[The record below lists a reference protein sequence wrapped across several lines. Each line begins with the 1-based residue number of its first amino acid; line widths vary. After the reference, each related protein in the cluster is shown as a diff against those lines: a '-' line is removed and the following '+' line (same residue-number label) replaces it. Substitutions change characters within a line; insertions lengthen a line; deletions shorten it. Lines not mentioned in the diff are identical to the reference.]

1 MRAEQDATVLSISKV
16 SVGSVLQAGQQ
27 FIQLVPANAPLEI
40 EANIAGAEDGY
51 VHVGDPVSVKF
62 DTFPYTQYGMARGIV
77 RIISPDSFSALD
89 DTRNPT
95 SSVPVPGAG
104 SGANGASGSNVW
116 YRARITLDQ
125 IGLHDTP
132 EGFRLSPGMPVT
144 ADVMVGKRTVM
155 AYFLSRALPM
165 LREGMREP

>member
-1 MRAEQDATVLSISKV
+1 M
-16 SVGSVLQAGQQ
+16 
-27 FIQLVPANAPLEI
+27 
-40 EANIAGAEDGY
+40 
-51 VHVGDPVSVKF
+51 
-62 DTFPYTQYGMARGIV
+62 
-77 RIISPDSFSALD
+77 D

-104 SGANGASGSNVW
+104 AGGNAGSGSAVW

-132 EGFRLSPGMPVT
+132 EGFRLSPGMPVS

-155 AYFLSRALPM
+155 AYFLSRAMPM